1 MRKSLTCSDLTVKFK
16 FVYIL
21 EAHATDT
28 WPMPSSRYNPT
39 GEVVN
44 IPTHTCIEERVAAAK
59 ALVDS
64 MKVQGE
70 VLVDT
75 MDDIF
80 NTEYSAWPVMFY
92 AIRGGKLEFKGMTSL
107 VSFIRL
113 YSFIHRKIHRGQVP
127 EWGVAVLAI
136 SGPISTQYGRFI
148 KNSYNN
154 AS

>member
-1 MRKSLTCSDLTVKFK
+1 MTCSDLQVQFK

-39 GEVVN
+39 REVVN
-44 IPTHTCIEERVAAAK
+44 IPTHTCIEERVAAAT
-59 ALVDS
+59 ALVDC
-64 MKVQGE
+64 MKVKGE

-80 NTEYSAWPVMFY
+80 NTEFSAWPVMFY
-92 AIRGGKLEFKGMTSL
+92 AIRGGKLEFKGMTSI
-107 VSFIRL
+107 VSFIRFDN
-113 YSFIHRKIHRGQVP
+113 FIHRKILRRQVP
-127 EWGVAVLAI
+127 EWGVVVMAVSGTI
-136 SGPISTQYGRFI
+136 SKQYGSLFRI
-148 KNSYNN
+148 KNCYEN

>member
-1 MRKSLTCSDLTVKFK
+1 MTSSDLHVQFK

-64 MKVQGE
+64 MKVKGE

-80 NTEYSAWPVMFY
+80 NTEFSAWPVMFY
-92 AIRGGKLEFKGMTSL
+92 AIRGGKLEFKGMTSI
-107 VSFIRL
+107 VSFIRF
-113 YSFIHRKIHRGQVP
+113 YSSIHRKILRRQVP
-127 EWGVAVLAI
+127 EWGVVVMAVSGTI
-136 SGPISTQYGRFI
+136 SKQYGSLFRI
-148 KNSYNN
+148 KNSYEN

>member
-1 MRKSLTCSDLTVKFK
+1 MQKLLTNSDLNVQFK

-39 GEVVN
+39 REVVN

-64 MKVQGE
+64 MKVKGE

-80 NTEYSAWPVMFY
+80 NTEFSAWPVMFY
-92 AIRGGKLEFKGMTSL
+92 AIRDGKLEFKGRNSPNL
-107 VSFIRL
+107 FIRFQ
-113 YSFIHRKIHRGQVP
+113 SFIHRKIP
-127 EWGVAVLAI
+127 
-136 SGPISTQYGRFI
+136 
-148 KNSYNN
+148 
-154 AS
+154 